1 MRTLR
6 VLRPR
11 SFRLIFLTFSLP
23 LATFGLALTAV
34 AEPSLRM
41 AAWALFQTTVA
52 ARLAL
57 HFAHRLRGE
66 RPLLAD
72 LWLVPV
78 RDVLICWVWWRS
90 FFTSRLT
97 WRGSEFD
104 VGADGIM
111 RKLS

>member
-1 MRTLR
+1 
-6 VLRPR
+6 
-11 SFRLIFLTFSLP
+11 
-23 LATFGLALTAV
+23 
-34 AEPSLRM
+34 M
-41 AAWALFQTTVA
+41 AAWALFQITVA

-66 RPLLAD
+66 RSLFAD
-72 LWLVPV
+72 LWLLPV

-97 WRGSEFD
+97 WRGNEFD

-111 RKLS
+111 RKPS